1 MILEIMVVNYGYTWS
16 LLFPHFCHFEAFQTF
31 QKKHPTFPE
40 LVWVFKTNQNPL
52 KLCFPIT
59 RQARSRWTE
68 ADKRQDDEEESERT
82 RVEAREDRT
91 ESAAWRNDAEKSW
104 QQSTHLGID
113 IRVKGAV
120 LFEFFD
126 LKSIL

>member
-1 MILEIMVVNYGYTWS
+1 MAIHGPFYFPISATSKLFRHSRNNTQPFQNWYGFS
-16 LLFPHFCHFEAFQTF
+16 KQ
-31 QKKHPTFPE
+31 
-40 LVWVFKTNQNPL
+40 NQNPL
-52 KLCFPIT
+52 KLCFPIP
-59 RQARSRWTE
+59 RQARRSRWAE

>member
-1 MILEIMVVNYGYTWS
+1 MAVHGPFSFPISATLKLFRHSRKNTQPFQNWYGFS
-16 LLFPHFCHFEAFQTF
+16 KQ
-31 QKKHPTFPE
+31 
-40 LVWVFKTNQNPL
+40 NQNPL
-52 KLCFPIT
+52 KLCFPIP

-82 RVEAREDRT
+82 RVEAREDKT

>member
-1 MILEIMVVNYGYTWS
+1 MAIHGPFSFPISATLK
-16 LLFPHFCHFEAFQTF
+16 LFRHSR
-31 QKKHPTFPE
+31 KKHPTFPE